1 MGTSRTACPCRRL
14 ISSAAALGS
23 FSAACSAQLFNG
35 SFEDPGSSVA
45 NWNTFNNVAGNV
57 ATVVTTP
64 HSGSQTLKIFGSF
77 GGGANYSGVF
87 QSRAASPGQVWEAH
101 GYFRHNTSDPLLG
114 ANSVSLKIEFY
125 RVLGGLYGTADLL
138 GEYQAPVLSA
148 ASARDTWIEGALQA
162 TAPAATVEARVSI
175 VHTQSANSP
184 GATLVDDMT
193 FATVAGSPATGWTM
207 VWNDEFDGP
216 SIDLTKWRVEDLH
229 LIKNN
234 ELQYYAPDE
243 VYISNGKLVLRSRQR
258 TYWGFDSNGVW
269 RQFNYTSGLVESP
282 NRFVIPYGRIEVRA
296 KLPSTRGIWP
306 AHWMLPNAGQWPPEI
321 DIMELLGHEPTRVYM
336 SNHFGVWP
344 NNQYNTEDF
353 LGPNFAADMHTF
365 AVEWSPGKLDFY
377 VDGVPRA
384 RHTTGVAREPF
395 YIILNTAVGGQWPGN
410 PDGSTVFP
418 QYHEIDYVRV
428 FVPSD
433 PGPGTAM
440 YVDTTP
446 TGAVTDGVRGP
457 TEYGA
462 ARSGINT
469 GLSDLIGRNSE
480 LYVDSSTS
488 GDLYLAFDSQ
498 NAWPQAGPYGSVIY
512 VDSDAGGYFTTFA
525 MTDTADRSRRMASG
539 KGSSGQRSDLYFA
552 DGFLADYAIVVE
564 PGAVRVYQLGTTSHT
579 LLGGALLG
587 AATDLSGGD
596 DYAYRLDDGSAS
608 FKLREF
614 RLPLGTLGVAP
625 GATLRM
631 VATLLNGDT
640 AFRAN
645 EFVGP
650 SSGNSWDG
658 GNPGTT
664 PVVLKPNDFL
674 RFVTVDGCD
683 SACNVGGGDA
693 DVDNDCDVDL
703 SDLSIL
709 LANFGAVE
717 RSHEQGD
724 VDLNTT
730 VDLSDLSKML
740 SVFGASCQ

>member
-1 MGTSRTACPCRRL
+1 MQRLRTRL
-14 ISSAAALGS
+14 SIRHSIVAIAALGTC
-23 FSAACSAQLFNG
+23 SAACAGQIFNA
-35 SFEDPGSSVA
+35 SFEDPGNSIA
-45 NWNTFNNVAGNV
+45 NWNTFNNVSNNV
-57 ATVVTTP
+57 APAATTP
-64 HSGSQTLKIFGSF
+64 RSGGQTLKIFGSF
-77 GGGANYSGVF
+77 SGGANYSGVF
-87 QSRAASPGQVWEAH
+87 QSRTASPGQVWQAR
-101 GYFRHNTSDPLLG
+101 GFFRHNTGDPLLG
-114 ANSVSLKIEFY
+114 ANAVSLKVEFY
-125 RVLGGLYGTADLL
+125 RVLGGVYGTSDMLN
-138 GEYQAPVLSA
+138 EYQTTVLSA
-148 ASARDTWIEGALQA
+148 ASPRDAWIEGTLQA
-162 TAPAATVEARVSI
+162 TAPATTVEARVSI
-175 VHTQSANSP
+175 VHTQTSNSP
-184 GATLVDDMT
+184 GATLVDDMS
-193 FATVAGSPATGWTM
+193 FGTVGGSPASGWTM
-207 VWNDEFDGP
+207 VWNDEFNGP

-243 VYISNGKLVLRSRQR
+243 VYLSGGKLVLRSRQR

-282 NRFVIPYGRIEVRA
+282 NKFAIPYGRIEVRG
-296 KLPSTRGIWP
+296 KVPSTRGIWP

-321 DIMELLGHEPTRVYM
+321 DIMELLGHEPTRMYM

-353 LGPNFAADMHTF
+353 SGPNFAADMHTY
-365 AVEWSPGKLDFY
+365 AVEWSPGRLDFY

-418 QYHEIDYVRV
+418 QHHEIDYVRV
-428 FVPSD
+428 YVPSD
-433 PGPGTAM
+433 PGAGTTTI
-440 YVDTTP
+440 VDTTP
-446 TGAVTDGVRGP
+446 VGAVVDGTRGP
-457 TEYGA
+457 TEYIGV
-462 ARSGINT
+462 RSGINT

-480 LYVDSSTS
+480 LYIDSSTS
-488 GDLYLAFDSQ
+488 GDLHLAFDSQ
-498 NAWPQAGPYGSVIY
+498 NAWPQTGPYGSVIY
-512 VDSDAGGYFTTFA
+512 VDCVDGGQFTTFA

-564 PGAVRVYQLGTTSHT
+564 PTALRAYQLGTTSHT
-579 LLGGALLG
+579 LIGGTLLG
-587 AATDLSGGD
+587 AATDLDGGN
-596 DYAYRLDDGSAS
+596 DYAYRLDNGASS
-608 FKLREF
+608 FKLREL
-614 RLPLGTLGVAP
+614 RLPLSALGVAP

-650 SSGNSWDG
+650 TGGNTWDG
-658 GNPGTT
+658 GNPGAT

-674 RFVTVDGCD
+674 RLITVDGCGNG
-683 SACNVGGGDA
+683 CNVVGGDG
-693 DVDNDCDVDL
+693 DVDNDCEVDL

-709 LANFGAVE
+709 LANFGATG
-717 RSHEQGD
+717 RTHEQGD
-724 VDLNTT
+724 VDFNTL

-740 SVFGASCQ
+740 SVFGATCE